1 MAISQP
7 PFQSTLVDADDRVQT
22 PWAQWFSQLQ
32 PILQSVV
39 ASGPTSGR
47 PTQNLFIGYP
57 YFDTTIDQMV
67 YWNGVIWVTYAP
79 STTGTS
85 ILKGN
90 GTGGFNNAIAGID
103 FAPATSGNAILYGNG
118 AGGFSSVAIGSG
130 VTFAGGVLSATGSGG
145 TVTSV
150 SGTAPIASSGG
161 TTPAISISQAGIST
175 NGYLSSADWNI
186 FNAKGSVTSVSGT
199 GSVNGITLTGT
210 VTSSGSL
217 TLGGTLGGIGN
228 SQLTNSSIT
237 INGSTVSLGG
247 STTVTATATN
257 ALTIGTGLSGTSY
270 DGSTAVTIANT
281 GVLSITG
288 TALQITASASTGA
301 VTLSLP
307 STINVN
313 TTGYAAGLAGGGAN
327 YVPYQTAVNTTGF
340 VSPGVVGQVFTSTGA
355 GSAPNWQNATSPPGS
370 PGYYGAWHDTSTVT
384 ATSTA
389 TAYVMAI
396 GSIDLENGTS
406 IVGGTKITVA
416 NTAVYNLQF
425 SAQLSNPNAQIA
437 DVSIWIRLNG
447 VNVTDGAG
455 TNGVPAKH
463 GSNNGL
469 QIISWNY
476 VLNLTA
482 GDYIELV
489 WHSDTTGVQLI
500 TFPATTSPAVPESPS
515 LIVTIQAVTQIGI
528 GYQGLTSATSVL
540 IATGS
545 KVFTTNFTNSQ
556 TAFTIG
562 TRVRVAYS
570 STPANFME
578 GVVTAFSG
586 TTFTVLVDSIGG
598 SGTFVSWTISV
609 AGIQG
614 SNGVTSIT
622 GTANQVIASASTGAV
637 TLSLPQNI
645 NSGATPTF
653 TGTNFTGI
661 PNAGLTNSAITINGT
676 ATSLGGSISVGT
688 VTGVTGTAPVVSSG
702 GTAPAIS
709 MAAATTSVSGYL
721 TSTDWTTFNN
731 KSNTNGTVTSVA
743 AITLGTTGTDLSST
757 VATGTT
763 TPVITLQV
771 PTASAANRGALSST
785 DWTTFNNKQPA
796 GAYLTASTG
805 VTSFSGNS
813 TGLTPAT
820 ATTGAITLAGIL
832 VGANGGTGVAN
843 TGKTF
848 TIGGNFTTSGAFTTT
863 LTVTANTSLTLPI
876 SGTVLSSV
884 TAPAANPITGTPSAS
899 NYLRGDGTWATFT
912 TGTVTSV
919 GFTGGLITVA
929 TPTTTPAFT
938 VAGTSGGIPYFS
950 SASTWATSA
959 ALALNSLVIGGGAG
973 AAPVT
978 TTTGTGVLTAL
989 GTNVGSAGAFVTF
1002 NGALGT
1008 PSSGTV
1014 TNLTGTA
1021 SINING
1027 TVGATTATTGK
1038 FTTLEYTSTLTG
1050 GTGIVAIGT
1059 NQIYKDAS
1067 GNVGIGTS
1075 SPTVKLQIGDGTGV
1089 NNAQTLRFFSGNPT
1103 ANIGE
1108 TGTLLFSSLVGGGSS
1123 NQVVAAIKG
1132 YMQYAANSNA
1142 LGFYVGA
1149 WNNSAT
1155 LPASPNMVID
1165 SSGNVGIGTSSPT
1178 GKLDVAGTIK
1188 TLGYT
1193 VATLPTGVVGARAYV
1208 TNALAPTFGAT
1219 VVTGGAVTI
1228 PVFYNGTNWI
1238 VG

>member
-39 ASGPTSGR
+39 ASGPTAGR

-57 YFDTTIDQMV
+57 YFDTTLDQMV

-103 FAPATSGNAILYGNG
+103 FAPATSGTAILYGNG

-130 VTFAGGVLSATGSGG
+130 VTFAGGVLSALGSGG
-145 TVTSV
+145 T
-150 SGTAPIASSGG
+150 
-161 TTPAISISQAGIST
+161 
-175 NGYLSSADWNI
+175 
-186 FNAKGSVTSVSGT
+186 VTSVSGT

-210 VTSSGSL
+210 VTSAGSL

-270 DGSTAVTIANT
+270 DGSTAVTIANA

-307 STINVN
+307 SSINVN

-340 VSPGVVGQVFTSTGA
+340 VSPGVVGQVFTSTGS

-384 ATSTA
+384 ATSTT

-396 GSIDLENGTS
+396 GAIDLENGTS
-406 IVGGTKITVA
+406 IVGGTKITIA
-416 NTAVYNLQF
+416 NTGVYNLQF
-425 SAQLSNPNAQIA
+425 SAQLSNPNSQIA

-447 VNVTDGAG
+447 VDVTDGAG

-489 WHSDTTGVQLI
+489 WRTDTTGVQLI

-528 GYQGLTSATSVL
+528 GYQGLTSASSVL

-556 TAFTIG
+556 TAFAIG
-562 TRVRVAYS
+562 TRVRVAYTS
-570 STPANFME
+570 IPANFME

-598 SGTFVSWTISV
+598 SGTFASWTISV

-622 GTANQVIASASTGAV
+622 GTANQVIASASTGAI
-637 TLSLPQNI
+637 TLSLPQSI
-645 NSGATPTF
+645 NSGAAPTF
-653 TGTNFTGI
+653 LGTNFTG
-661 PNAGLTNSAITINGT
+661 
-676 ATSLGGSISVGT
+676 
-688 VTGVTGTAPVVSSG
+688 
-702 GTAPAIS
+702 
-709 MAAATTSVSGYL
+709 
-721 TSTDWTTFNN
+721 
-731 KSNTNGTVTSVA
+731 
-743 AITLGTTGTDLSST
+743 
-757 VATGTT
+757 
-763 TPVITLQV
+763 
-771 PTASAANRGALSST
+771 TASL
-785 DWTTFNNKQPA
+785 
-796 GAYLTASTG
+796 
-805 VTSFSGNS
+805 
-813 TGLTPAT
+813 
-820 ATTGAITLAGIL
+820 
-832 VGANGGTGVAN
+832 
-843 TGKTF
+843 
-848 TIGGNFTTSGAFTTT
+848 
-863 LTVTANTSLTLPI
+863 
-876 SGTVLSSV
+876 
-884 TAPAANPITGTPSAS
+884 
-899 NYLRGDGTWATFT
+899 
-912 TGTVTSV
+912 
-919 GFTGGLITVA
+919 
-929 TPTTTPAFT
+929 
-938 VAGTSGGIPYFS
+938 
-950 SASTWATSA
+950 
-959 ALALNSLVIGGGAG
+959 
-973 AAPVT
+973 
-978 TTTGTGVLTAL
+978 
-989 GTNVGSAGAFVTF
+989 
-1002 NGALGT
+1002 
-1008 PSSGTV
+1008 
-1014 TNLTGTA
+1014 
-1021 SINING
+1021 NING

-1050 GTGIVAIGT
+1050 GTGIIAIGT
-1059 NQIYKDAS
+1059 TQIYKDAS

-1075 SPTVKLQIGDGTGV
+1075 SPTSKISIKGTTTTDAPTLGTEFITGGTWTSTGWTGDNTTGWVNGAGNSTALSYSVAAVISTRYQIAYTVTGYSAGSFTIAFGGQSLAGIIATGTFGPTTTTTGNLVITPTSTFVGTIIISIKAITAVSTALITALDSSGSTRFEIRALAATLNTYVGLNSGRYNTTGTSNCAFGANSMLANTTGLNNTVVGAGSLGANTTGKYNSGVGSNILASNSTGNNNSAFGFSVMVLNSSGSSNSALGYAALYNNTTGNSNVAFGV
-1089 NNAQTLRFFSGNPT
+1089 NALQFNT
-1103 ANIGE
+1103 
-1108 TGTLLFSSLVGGGSS
+1108 TGGSNTSFGQGSTRNNTTGSNNTVVGGG
-1123 NQVVAAIKG
+1123 AG
-1132 YMQYAANSNA
+1132 TFLANGTTS
-1142 LGFYVGA
+1142 LTIV
-1149 WNNSAT
+1149 NNST
-1155 LPASPNMVID
+1155 YIGYGTKASVDSVTNETVI
-1165 SSGNVGIGTSSPT
+1165 GYNAIGIGSNTSTIGSSATTATKIFGVTATGQVAPTIASATTIAPVTPVVFISGTTAIATITAPT
-1178 GKLDVAGTIK
+1178 GI
-1188 TLGYT
+1188 TLTGGQI
-1193 VATLPTGVVGARAYV
+1193 TLIPTGIFTTTTAG
-1208 TNALAPTFGAT
+1208 NIALASTAVVSKALIMTYDAT
-1219 VVTGGAVTI
+1219 TTKWY
-1228 PVFYNGTNWI
+1228 PSY
-1238 VG
+1238 